1 MTFWP
6 RYRSAVLTLIRPFSA
21 VVGSITANHLIRIGI
36 CPVDAAKKSSYI
48 YLLSRNH
55 TLAASIAFA
64 ERSFSIR
71 SRLCAIA

>member
-6 RYRSAVLTLIRPFSA
+6 RCRFVVLRLIRPVSA
-21 VVGSITANHLIRIGI
+21 IVCSIAANHLIQIGV
-36 CPVDAAKKSSYI
+36 CPVDTAKKSSYI